1 VLVTK
6 PLSALALATA
16 GLLVLG
22 ACSSESGDA
31 AEPSNESTTSS
42 VAATPAVA
50 SEVVLTEAEAPA
62 GYEYSD
68 VAEVLLEGAEQ
79 ENHED
84 VLAVLAEISG
94 TNTTEP
100 AQCSALLPT
109 AVDMLTHIQ
118 QDPQATAATEFSDAE
133 GNVISVFATTS
144 EAIER
149 APADLA
155 ECATFTRAA
164 TDPALDLQIVY
175 RTEPLA
181 IEVDGAETQTAAR
194 IVSDQDVAEPAQST
208 FSGTVDG
215 VYFQI
220 YTSQALD
227 DQLLTDIAQ
236 AQVDKIRNR

>member
-1 VLVTK
+1 V
-6 PLSALALATA
+6 A
-16 GLLVLG
+16 G
-22 ACSSESGDA
+22 D
-31 AEPSNESTTSS
+31 
-42 VAATPAVA
+42 
-50 SEVVLTEAEAPA
+50 VVLSEADAPA
-62 GYEYSD
+62 GYTYSD
-68 VAEVLLEGAEQ
+68 VAEVLEEGEGD
-79 ENHED
+79 ENYDD
-84 VLAVLAEISG
+84 VIAVLAEISG

-100 AQCSALLPT
+100 ARCGALLPT

-118 QDPQATAATEFSDAE
+118 QDPEVSAATEFADAE

-144 EAIER
+144 ESIER
-149 APADLA
+149 APGLD

-175 RTEPLA
+175 RTEPIA
-181 IEVDGAETQTAAR
+181 IEVDGAESATAAR

-208 FSGTVDG
+208 YSGTVDG